1 MLYPVNHPQRVA
13 YRVDDN
19 DGRFGQGNG
28 YGQEEPS
35 AEANSA
41 LYHIRPAPPITLLLL
56 GTNDST
62 INCRQSVAFHQA
74 IKTAGGYSKLLLFE
88 EQPHWNFYA
97 PAGKYEI
104 STLYHLKDFL
114 IKEMALEVK

>member
-1 MLYPVNHPQRVA
+1 MVLH
-13 YRVDDN
+13 
-19 DGRFGQGNG
+19 
-28 YGQEEPS
+28 
-35 AEANSA
+35 AETRLGSNSA
-41 LYHIRPAPPITLLLL
+41 LYHIRPAPPITLLLH

-97 PAGKYEI
+97 PGGKYEI

-114 IKEMALEVK
+114 IKKMALEVK